1 MASTSRNTASD
12 RIGDVATWGTHV
24 ALFYE
29 TKDDLLDT
37 VVPYCKTG
45 LERRESCLWFVA
57 EPYLTT
63 EEAWHALKDAVD
75 ALDRQRADAKIEI
88 ASAQDWFLRGGTTFD
103 FDRVAAAWYEKI
115 ASVLASGDAGLRV
128 TGDAGWVDKKE
139 WNVLIKWEDRL
150 NEVVRNQPVVVV
162 CSYPLAACGAPE
174 ILDPIAS
181 SSRIRSGAS
190 SPQE

>member
-88 ASAQDWFLRGGTTFD
+88 ASAQDWFLRGGTRFD

-139 WNVLIKWEDRL
+139 WNVLIK
-150 NEVVRNQPVVVV
+150 
-162 CSYPLAACGAPE
+162 
-174 ILDPIAS
+174 
-181 SSRIRSGAS
+181 
-190 SPQE
+190 